1 MNKDMFR
8 QQSMWSRW
16 YGSRERPQA
25 AKAAN
30 FPLLLPL
37 KNFTIYAKCHRS
49 THFVLT
55 IWLLLKPAQ
64 RNPREGVGRLGL
76 RVKFNQAISNI
87 PKHRLTFSSLFV
99 LRIVVRLRQRRLSL
113 ELGAQA
119 NLQDCI
125 NQSQEKCQP
134 FTSRRNTTSSP
145 GLESRQRAGFRII
158 LPPSGC

>member
-1 MNKDMFR
+1 MVWK
-8 QQSMWSRW
+8 SRAAS
-16 YGSRERPQA
+16 GSQGSKLSVITSSQELHGLCEVPSF
-25 AKAAN
+25 N
-30 FPLLLPL
+30 T
-37 KNFTIYAKCHRS
+37 FT
-49 THFVLT
+49 LT
-55 IWLLLKPAQ
+55 TWLLLKQAQ
-64 RNPREGVGRLGL
+64 RNLREGVGRLGL